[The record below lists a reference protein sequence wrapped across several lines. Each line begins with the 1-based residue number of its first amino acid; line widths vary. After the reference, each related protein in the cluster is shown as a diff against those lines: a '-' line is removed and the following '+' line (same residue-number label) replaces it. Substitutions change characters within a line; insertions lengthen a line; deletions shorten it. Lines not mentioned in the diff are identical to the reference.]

1 MKRRMLTVTLAA
13 VLVSMSA
20 GFIYGPEFGP
30 AASASATFSD
40 DCDDQCQEELSAA
53 RAATARY
60 HQESN
65 AVVDGFVGEPL
76 CVQRPEVGGMGIH
89 YENAARMG
97 DTSVDPAAPELLLY
111 EPQADG
117 RRRLVGL
124 EYYAPV
130 IVNGSPWFGPGPP
143 PAGQYNAAPVLF
155 CRVFN
160 GPMPGHNPNMP
171 WHYDLHVWAWRHNP
185 AGMFAQ
191 FNRKVGCQ

>member
-13 VLVSMSA
+13 ILVSMSA

-30 AASASATFSD
+30 AASASTTFSD

-60 HQESN
+60 YQESN
-65 AVVDGFVGEPL
+65 ALEDGFVGEPL
-76 CVQRPEVGGMGIH
+76 CVQRPDVGGMGIH
-89 YENAARMG
+89 YENVARMG

-111 EPQADG
+111 EPQPDG

-124 EYYAPV
+124 EYFAPV

-155 CRVFN
+155 GHVFN

-185 AGMFAQ
+185 AGLFAQ
-191 FNRKVGCQ
+191 FNPKVSCQ